1 MYKNEFAV
9 FDDLQN
15 GKELVYL
22 DSAASALKPKA
33 VIEEMAEFASKHYSN
48 VHRGAYYLS
57 EMATESFEQARKT
70 IASFI
75 NTTDKNIIFT
85 RGATDSINLVAGT
98 FGKTLKAGD
107 EIVLSIAEHHS
118 NIVPWQILREEKGIV
133 LKWIDVDENGLLKWD
148 SFERALTDKTK
159 LVAVTQ
165 MSNVL
170 GTFFPV
176 KNIVQKAHAI
186 GAKVLVD
193 GCQGIVHTDVDIQD
207 IGCDFYAFSGHK
219 LYGPTGIGVLY
230 ASCDLMNT
238 LPPLQGGGDMVRSV
252 SFEKTVYAESPA
264 RFEAGTPAIIEA
276 IGLAKAIDWLKCHS
290 RDHEKVVMKLLKEKL
305 AEIEDIIP
313 LGKLDTKE
321 SLVCFNLKNIHP
333 QDLAFILDKQGVAVR
348 VGHHCAQPITEHF
361 GVTGSV
367 RASLGIYNDEKDI
380 ERFIE
385 ALKKAKDMLL

>member
-1 MYKNEFAV
+1 MYKNEFAI
-9 FDDLQN
+9 FDNLQN
-15 GKELVYL
+15 GKKLVYL

-33 VIEEMAEFASKHYSN
+33 VIEEMADFSSKRYSN
-48 VHRGAYYLS
+48 VHRGAYFLS
-57 EMATESFEQARKT
+57 EQATEAFEQARKT
-70 IASFI
+70 VASFI

-107 EIVLSIAEHHS
+107 EVVLSIAEHHS

-133 LKWIDVDENGLLKWD
+133 IKWIDVDENGLLKWD
-148 SFERALTDKTK
+148 SFERALTNKTR
-159 LVAVTQ
+159 LVAITQ

-170 GTFFPV
+170 GTLFPI
-176 KNIVQKAHAI
+176 KEISQRAHDI

-193 GCQGIVHTDVDIQD
+193 GCQGIVHTDVDIQE
-207 IGCDFYAFSGHK
+207 IGCDFYVFSGHK

-230 ASCDLMNT
+230 ASCELMNT

-252 SFEKTVYAESPA
+252 SFEKTIYAESPA

-276 IGLAKAIDWLKCHS
+276 IGLAKAIEWLKTHS
-290 RDHEKVVMKLLKEKL
+290 RTHEKGIMHLLKEELLKIDGFL
-305 AEIEDIIP
+305 P
-313 LGKLDTKE
+313 LGSIEPKE
-321 SLVCFNLKNIHP
+321 SLVCFNIKNIHP

-367 RASLGIYNDEKDI
+367 RASIGIYNDEEDI
-380 ERFIE
+380 ERFIK